1 MAELK
6 NTRHEKFAQL
16 YAQGI
21 AGAVA
26 YQQAG
31 FSCKTNDVASAA
43 ATRLLKDVKVATRI
57 DELKAEAAKNAEVTL
72 EWLIAQGQEI
82 MADAK
87 LAGQNSAAVAALKEL
102 GVLTGHR
109 EEKRQTT
116 VKTHED
122 RLDYLK
128 QSLSDVPL

>member
-1 MAELK
+1 MAGLK
-6 NTRHEKFAQL
+6 NNKHEKFAQL
-16 YAQGI
+16 VAQGMSQ
-21 AGAVA
+21 GVA

-31 FSCKTNDVASAA
+31 FSCKNSDVASAA

-87 LAGQNSAAVAALKEL
+87 LVGQNSAAVAALKEL